1 MGAAEPKAP
10 PNPTGAPRQ
19 LQTALR
25 EFCSSPNCRPWT
37 AEITAEGPRAG
48 SGTVCPDR
56 CRWPH
61 GGTGV
66 SRPHRRGRKHAMHPA
81 DFVSGYGAC
90 CREFPLREAQASF
103 LTGARGTKFR
113 GGRVSRPRIAV
124 VGSVDETRQ
133 FEPPVT
139 DPWTA
144 RRACEELGGE

>member
-1 MGAAEPKAP
+1 
-10 PNPTGAPRQ
+10 
-19 LQTALR
+19 
-25 EFCSSPNCRPWT
+25 
-37 AEITAEGPRAG
+37 
-48 SGTVCPDR
+48 
-56 CRWPH
+56 
-61 GGTGV
+61 
-66 SRPHRRGRKHAMHPA
+66 MHPA

-139 DPWTA
+139 DPGTA
-144 RRACEELGGE
+144 RRACEELGGELAGAGWNLVVYSGRPSFVEADVVRGYLRSGMAPPRSIEVRAPLGKTGFDEFLSLIHI